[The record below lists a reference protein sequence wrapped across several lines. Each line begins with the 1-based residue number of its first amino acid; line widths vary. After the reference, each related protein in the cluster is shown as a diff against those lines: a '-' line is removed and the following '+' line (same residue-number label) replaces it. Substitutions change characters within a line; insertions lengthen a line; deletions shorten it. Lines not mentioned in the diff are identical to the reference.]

1 MTPHSHPPPG
11 GGVSELPAL
20 RKEAATT
27 GAGAALPQAREQ
39 PQGQVPGPAGRE
51 RFAEEEGGE
60 GEVGD
65 DAVGEKSGGGGQR
78 GRAEHGL
85 GADDGA
91 QGLRDDL
98 HVAVGEAPAIRE
110 QPQAAVVQGA

>member
-1 MTPHSHPPPG
+1 M
-11 GGVSELPAL
+11 LPAL
-20 RKEAATT
+20 REEDATA
-27 GAGAALPQAREQ
+27 GAGAAPPQAREQ
-39 PQGQVPGPAGRE
+39 PQGQVPGPASRE
-51 RFAEEEGGE
+51 RFAKEEGGE

-65 DAVGEKSGGGGQR
+65 NAVGDKSSGGAGGGQR

-98 HVAVGEAPAIRE
+98 HVAAGEAPAMRE
-110 QPQAAVVQGA
+110 QPQAAVMQGT